1 MNSSKQ
7 AMYLNLLFRALKADT
22 QVKRV
27 KAFVKRLVQVAATFH
42 QPPFICGV
50 LYLLNEL
57 CDSVPSGRSLLEE
70 PEQLE
75 DDEEEVFKDVP
86 EEGEERAE
94 DTTKESPVK
103 CVEYDGRRRDPLFT
117 NADRTCL
124 WELVRRPF
132 VHQNHRSLL
141 TEAADTSPPLLPP
154 LSSPLRHQLPRTQTH
169 A

>member
-22 QVKRV
+22 KVKRV
-27 KAFVKRLVQVAATFH
+27 KTFVKRLVQVAATFH

-94 DTTKESPVK
+94 DTTKESSVK
-103 CVEYDGRRRDPLFT
+103 RVEYDGRRRDPLFT

-124 WELVRRPF
+124 WELVRPSFRALKP
-132 VHQNHRSLL
+132 
-141 TEAADTSPPLLPP
+141 
-154 LSSPLRHQLPRTQTH
+154 
-169 A
+169 